1 MSLAISNYYWSPFV
15 LGPESDYE
23 QSLEVLSEK
32 NLQRGHCQKIALQL
46 IAAKHPLGE
55 PLLARLGDITSK
67 SIQWHGKEVHIEFQ
81 LPADFSLGE
90 QSLCIV
96 FWAHSEEVWQ
106 IFREENCVTII
117 DTKEVH
123 Q

>member
-1 MSLAISNYYWSPFV
+1 MSLAICNHYWSPFV
-15 LGPESDYE
+15 LGPESDYG
-23 QSLEVLSEK
+23 QSLEILSEK
-32 NLQRGHCQKIALQL
+32 NLQRGQCQKIALHL
-46 IAAKHPLGE
+46 ISAKLPLGE

-67 SIQWHGKEVHIEFQ
+67 NIQWHGKEMHVQFQ

-90 QSLCIV
+90 QSICIV
-96 FWAHSEEVWQ
+96 CWAQSEEVWL

-117 DTKEVH
+117 DSKEVN